1 MRLLSV
7 MLVVLALALVGCG
20 SSSKSSSSSTAA
32 KTAAVSSTS
41 TSTAGGGATAQFAA
55 HAGIAFGVFHHY
67 IYGPLLAGQI
77 QALLKNK
84 AAVAKA
90 TTAALLVVGEIK
102 LATAAANS
110 SASLKKLVT
119 PLTVLSNGFISALTR
134 LKTGKFKIAEIQ
146 SANIAI
152 GSIEGTAASA
162 GASIVERTP
171 PLPAGV
177 GSLAGHSPAGP

>member
-41 TSTAGGGATAQFAA
+41 TAGGGATAQFAA

-67 IYGPLLAGQI
+67 IYGPLLAGEI

-90 TTAALLVVGEIK
+90 TAAALLVVGEIK

-110 SASLKKLVT
+110 SASLKKLVA

-162 GASIVERTP
+162 GVSIVERTP
-171 PLPAGV
+171 PLPTGA